1 MNLVSV
7 VLVKNINIVVVVYKR
22 NKKDTKEIQ
31 KIPAIMYNFF
41 LSYKM
46 EKKSFE
52 LYLVELNSSKLLINP
67 LFLQIFKNLF
77 FLSLKISSGD
87 MFL

>member
-41 LSYKM
+41 YHTKW
-46 EKKSFE
+46 KKS
-52 LYLVELNSSKLLINP
+52 LLNYILWNLIPPNYL
-67 LFLQIFKNLF
+67 
-77 FLSLKISSGD
+77 
-87 MFL
+87 